1 MARGSADG
9 QYPPVCRAAKIT
21 EVHAANTA
29 AVFVMNPT
37 GVFLHPSLEHNEDRE
52 PGTWHWAH

>member
-9 QYPPVCRAAKIT
+9 EYPPVCRAAVIT
-21 EVHAANTA
+21 EVQPPPKA

-37 GVFLHPSLEHNEDRE
+37 GIFLHPSLEHDENRA
-52 PGTWHWAH
+52 PGTWHFVH